1 MLTVRI
7 IGNFKVAN
15 SLFVKMKLKLRFSVA
30 VPVIAVIPPYEKS
43 LNELI
48 KGQKVI
54 QRFL

>member
-15 SLFVKMKLKLRFSVA
+15 SLFVKMKLRFSVA